1 MPTVTRYLLIPLL
14 ALLLGISSTVL
25 ADEAADRVALEA
37 AAQLWIKAFNARD
50 PDALVALATPDV
62 VLMDP
67 NVDAPVSGREAARQ
81 AWAQAVSA
89 AQGQVTMATKE
100 AVIVGDVAWR
110 IGALAHTPPKSNVVT
125 RGQSL
130 EIWKRVNGEWRIH
143 RQMAST
149 ILTVPR
155 LLPRSL
161 PSDPVLD
168 TPR

>member
-1 MPTVTRYLLIPLL
+1 MDQ
-14 ALLLGISSTVL
+14 GI
-25 ADEAADRVALEA
+25 
-37 AAQLWIKAFNARD
+37 Q
-50 PDALVALATPDV
+50 DALVALATPDV
-62 VLMDP
+62 VLMDT

-110 IGALAHTPPKSNVVT
+110 IGALTHTPPKSNRVT

-155 LLPRSL
+155 LRPL
-161 PSDPVLD
+161 PSEPVLD